1 LTEDKEV
8 RRLTNT
14 KEGDGDKLGIFHRAF
29 DSLYPF
35 IRFTYERV
43 LKQAWFSEISANLWV
58 GGAPT
63 YERDYEFILE
73 NGITAVVN
81 IRAERDDDV
90 EFYHRHGINYVRYK
104 VPDIYIPEPQ
114 VITDAVDWVAGQ
126 VSEGRTVLIH
136 CAKGR
141 GRSAALMAGYLMRDQ
156 GLSYEAAEQL
166 LDTKRPLTKLEDR
179 HRRVLEAWIRTQE
192 R

>member
-1 LTEDKEV
+1 M
-8 RRLTNT
+8 TNK
-14 KEGDGDKLGIFHRAF
+14 KEGDDDKLGIFHRAF
-29 DSLYPF
+29 DLLYPF

-63 YERDYEFILE
+63 YERDYEFILKH
-73 NGITAVVN
+73 GITSVVN

-90 EFYHRHGINYVRYK
+90 DFYRRHGINYVRYM
-104 VPDIYIPEPQ
+104 VPDILVPEPEI
-114 VITDAVDWVAGQ
+114 ITEAADRVARE
-126 VSEGRTVLIH
+126 VVEGRTVLIH

-141 GRSAALMAGYLMRDQ
+141 GRSAALADGYLMREQ
-156 GLSYEAAEQL
+156 GMSYEAAEQL

-179 HRRVLEAWIRTQE
+179 HRRVLEAWIKTQE

>member
-1 LTEDKEV
+1 MRNIKA
-8 RRLTNT
+8 
-14 KEGDGDKLGIFHRAF
+14 GDGDTLGIFHRAF

-63 YERDYEFILE
+63 YARDYEFILE

-81 IRAERDDDV
+81 IRAERDGDV
-90 EFYHRHGINYVRYK
+90 DFYGRNGIKYVRYM
-104 VPDIYIPEPQ
+104 VPDIHVPEPDI
-114 VITDAVDWVAGQ
+114 ITDAVDWVTVQ
-126 VSEGRTVLIH
+126 VAEGRTVLIH

-141 GRSAALMAGYLMRDQ
+141 GRSATLAAGYLMREQ
-156 GLSYEAAEQL
+156 GMSYEAAEQL

-179 HRRVLEAWIRTQE
+179 HRKVLESWIKTQE

>member
-1 LTEDKEV
+1 M
-8 RRLTNT
+8 RRLTNL
-14 KEGDGDKLGIFHRAF
+14 EDMDGDKLGIFHRAF

-63 YERDYEFILE
+63 YDRDYEFILE

-90 EFYHRHGINYVRYK
+90 DFYGRYGINYVRYM
-104 VPDIYIPEPQ
+104 VPDIHVPEPDI
-114 VITDAVDWVAGQ
+114 ITDAVDWVAMQ
-126 VSEGRTVLIH
+126 VAEGRTVLIH

-141 GRSAALMAGYLMRDQ
+141 GRSAALAAGYLMREL
-156 GLSYEAAEQL
+156 GMSYEAAEQR

-179 HRRVLEAWIRTQE
+179 HQKVLEAWIKTQE

>member
-1 LTEDKEV
+1 M
-8 RRLTNT
+8 RRLTST
-14 KEGDGDKLGIFHRAF
+14 KRGDGDKLGIFHRAF

-156 GLSYEAAEQL
+156 GMSYEAAEQL